1 MGSRVERILGEAA
14 SGSAKGHVQGAGSHS
29 GEGTWVAEEKV
40 EITGHACQD
49 EQISILSGS

>member
-49 EQISILSGS
+49 EQSSILSGS